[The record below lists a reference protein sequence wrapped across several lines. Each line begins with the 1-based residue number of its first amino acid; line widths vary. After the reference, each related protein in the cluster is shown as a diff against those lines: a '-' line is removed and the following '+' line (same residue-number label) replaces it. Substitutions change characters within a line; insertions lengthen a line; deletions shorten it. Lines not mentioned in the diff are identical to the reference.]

1 MQQGSRR
8 VAAVILPQVKKEAA
22 KMLGMKNGYSSGIM
36 NTVEFHPDSISEGKN
51 GVLSF
56 PWVSRRGVLNGFKS
70 THGGALATL
79 ADIFTRL
86 HLAAAAPESVLSSVS
101 FEISYLAAVA
111 ENVECNCVT
120 RLVNQDAGALVYMDY
135 SFEDKITGQVF
146 ARGSHVLSCS
156 G

>member
-1 MQQGSRR
+1 MPQGSRR
-8 VAAVILPQVKKEAA
+8 VAAVTLSQVKKEAA
-22 KMLGMKNGYSSGIM
+22 KMLGMENGYSTGIM
-36 NTVEFHPDSISEGKN
+36 NTVEFQPEGISEGKD

-56 PWVSRRGVLNGFKS
+56 PWVSRQAVLNGFKT

-79 ADIFTRL
+79 ADSFTRL
-86 HLAAAAPESVLSSVS
+86 HLAAAAPGSLLSSVS
-101 FEISYLAAVA
+101 FEISYLAPVA

-120 RLVNQDAGALVYMDY
+120 RLVNKDVGALVFMDY
-135 SFEDKITGQVF
+135 SFEDKKTGRVF